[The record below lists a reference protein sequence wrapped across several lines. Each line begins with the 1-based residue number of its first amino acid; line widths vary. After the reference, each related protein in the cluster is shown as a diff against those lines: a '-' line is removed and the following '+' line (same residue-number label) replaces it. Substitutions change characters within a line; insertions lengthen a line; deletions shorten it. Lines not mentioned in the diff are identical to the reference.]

1 MRPTTCKLTLRH
13 LTVTCAM
20 ALLSACATTGGGST
34 ESGADNSGRPGVE
47 QFGRTPLP
55 VGTKVRT
62 NDSLIL
68 GVGDNW
74 LGRAVFEVPT
84 DAASSFAFFADQFPR
99 QGWTAVSA
107 MRGKKSL
114 LVFTRGDRSATLEM
128 EEGSLFGNAIV
139 VVTVSPMPS
148 ASNPPAAAGNPGVVV
163 QPIGQPRR

>member
-1 MRPTTCKLTLRH
+1 MKRHVWISALTLS
-13 LTVTCAM
+13 LA
-20 ALLSACATTGGGST
+20 ACASGGGGST
-34 ESGADNSGRPGVE
+34 EGADSGGNRPGVE

-62 NDSLIL
+62 ADSLIL

-84 DAASSFAFFADQFPR
+84 DGQAAFGFFADQFPR

-114 LVFTRGDRSATLEM
+114 LVFTRADRSATLEM
-128 EEGSLFGNAIV
+128 EEGGLFGHAV
-139 VVTVSPMPS
+139 VTMTVSPMPS
-148 ASNPPAAAGNPGVVV
+148 AANGSAPAQANPGVVV
-163 QPIGQPRR
+163 QPVGQPRRP

>member
-1 MRPTTCKLTLRH
+1 MKRH
-13 LTVTCAM
+13 VWIS
-20 ALLSACATTGGGST
+20 ALALSLAACASGGGAAP
-34 ESGADNSGRPGVE
+34 EGADQGGGRPGVE

-84 DAASSFAFFADQFPR
+84 DAQATFGFFADQFPR

-114 LVFTRGDRSATLEM
+114 LVFTRADRSATLEI
-128 EEGSLFGNAIV
+128 EEAGLFGHALV

-148 ASNPPAAAGNPGVVV
+148 ASNNNAAPPANPGVVV
-163 QPIGQPRR
+163 QPAGQPRR